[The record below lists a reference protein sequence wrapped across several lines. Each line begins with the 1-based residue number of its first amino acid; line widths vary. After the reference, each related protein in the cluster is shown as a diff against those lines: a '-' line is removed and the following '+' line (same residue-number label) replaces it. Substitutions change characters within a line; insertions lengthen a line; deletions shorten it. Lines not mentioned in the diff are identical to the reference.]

1 MSKVLIPC
9 QCCGRPRP
17 KNFEWYVCN
26 ECSYRVCLYCQG
38 SHKGPYSTGGFKCS
52 QCAFGTLQKTRL

>member
-38 SHKGPYSTGGFKCS
+38 KHKGLHSTGGFKCS
-52 QCAFGTLQKTRL
+52 QCAFGTLSMQRL